1 LLLLPLPLIEFR
13 LPFPLPLATSTT
25 SFLERQY
32 HPTGLLSV
40 GRESAI
46 YVVDKGE
53 TFLIGES

>member
-1 LLLLPLPLIEFR
+1 MAQKKQAKSLNLQLVAASDFHHQ
-13 LPFPLPLATSTT
+13 
-25 SFLERQY
+25 FLERQY